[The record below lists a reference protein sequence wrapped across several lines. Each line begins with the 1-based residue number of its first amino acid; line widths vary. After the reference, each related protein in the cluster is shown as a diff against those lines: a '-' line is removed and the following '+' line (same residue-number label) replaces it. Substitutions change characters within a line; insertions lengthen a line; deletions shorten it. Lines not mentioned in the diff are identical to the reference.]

1 MTETPEARTRRRW
14 ITMGEIIGIAA
25 LVISGLSY
33 WDAHQGRIA
42 PPKALAA
49 APVKE
54 KPLVLTGTLSVARDR
69 IDLHPASAD
78 DVIQTQTVRFPASV
92 RGDAVDTTGNAR
104 IEAVWFES
112 GLRTA
117 LKGTR
122 LHAGR
127 HRLAVGIET
136 SYVSGDAT
144 RTDRAVY
151 DIGYTLHER
160 LLRPDAVAI
169 EGVSLVRRT
178 GDDLQKQVD
187 ARFATQVPKPEADAD
202 AKPDAEVKPA
212 AKPAE

>member
-14 ITMGEIIGIAA
+14 ITVGEIIGIAA

-33 WDAHQGRIA
+33 WDAHQERVA
-42 PPKALAA
+42 PPKAVS
-49 APVKE
+49 APVKAA
-54 KPLVLTGTLSVARDR
+54 PLVLTGTVDAARDR
-69 IDLHPASAD
+69 IDLHPASSEQ
-78 DVIQTQTVRFPASV
+78 VIQTQTIRFPVVV
-92 RGDAVDTTGNAR
+92 RADAVDTTGNAR
-104 IEAVWFES
+104 IEAGWFDG
-112 GLRTA
+112 GLRAA
-117 LKGTR
+117 LKGAK

-136 SYVSGDAT
+136 SFVAGEAT

-178 GDDLQKQVD
+178 GSDLQAAVD
-187 ARFATQVPKPEADAD
+187 ARFAGQVPKPE
-202 AKPDAEVKPA
+202 
-212 AKPAE
+212 

>member
-33 WDAHQGRIA
+33 WDAHQERVA
-42 PPKALAA
+42 PPKPPAA

-54 KPLVLTGTLSVARDR
+54 KPLVLTGTLSAARDR
-69 IDLHPASAD
+69 IDLHAASAD
-78 DVIQTQTVRFPASV
+78 DVIQTQTIHFPAKV
-92 RGDAVDTTGNAR
+92 RGDTVDTTGNAR
-104 IEAVWFES
+104 IEAGWFES
-112 GLRTA
+112 GLRAA
-117 LKGTR
+117 LKGTK

-136 SYVSGDAT
+136 VYVAGDAT

-169 EGVSLVRRT
+169 EGVSLVRRS

-187 ARFATQVPKPEADAD
+187 ARFAAQVPKPEADAETKPE
-202 AKPDAEVKPA
+202 AKPQSE
-212 AKPAE
+212 

>member
-25 LVISGLSY
+25 LVISALSY
-33 WDAHQGRIA
+33 WDAHQERVA
-42 PPKALAA
+42 PPTPPAVAPAKA
-49 APVKE
+49 
-54 KPLVLTGTLSVARDR
+54 KPLVLTGTLSAAHDR
-69 IDLHPASAD
+69 IDLHLASSD
-78 DVIQTQTVRFPASV
+78 DVIQTQTIRFPAAV
-92 RGDAVDTTGNAR
+92 RADAVDTTGNAR
-104 IEAVWFES
+104 IEALWFES

-117 LKGTR
+117 LRGAK

-136 SYVSGDAT
+136 VYVAGDAT

-169 EGVSLVRRT
+169 EGVSLVEHT
-178 GDDLQKQVD
+178 GDLQAAVD
-187 ARFATQVPKPEADAD
+187 ARFAGQVPKP
-202 AKPDAEVKPA
+202 K
-212 AKPAE
+212 

>member
-33 WDAHQGRIA
+33 WDAHEERVA
-42 PPKALAA
+42 PPKPPAA
-49 APVKE
+49 APAKV
-54 KPLVLTGTLSVARDR
+54 KPLVLPGTLSAARDR

-78 DVIQTQTVRFPASV
+78 DVIQTQTIRFPASV

-104 IEAVWFES
+104 IEAGWFES
-112 GLRTA
+112 GLRAA
-117 LKGTR
+117 LKGAKM
-122 LHAGR
+122 HVGR

-169 EGVSLVRRT
+169 EGVSLVRRA
-178 GDDLQKQVD
+178 GDDLQQQVD
-187 ARFATQVPKPEADAD
+187 ARFAAQVPKPEADAE
-202 AKPDAEVKPA
+202 AKPEAAPA
-212 AKPAE
+212 AKPGE